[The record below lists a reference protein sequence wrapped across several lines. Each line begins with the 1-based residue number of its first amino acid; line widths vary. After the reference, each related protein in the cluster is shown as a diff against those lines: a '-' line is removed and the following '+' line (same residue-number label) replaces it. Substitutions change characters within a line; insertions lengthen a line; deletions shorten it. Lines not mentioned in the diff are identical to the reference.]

1 MNHPDP
7 RPSWSLVT
15 SHGLV
20 LVYVAMHSDATIRE
34 ISREVGLTERRVMEI
49 LRDLKDADLISIE
62 RQGRRNIYELK
73 PDAGFMHPQIAH
85 VPVSEFLKLVEDQA
99 RKAS

>member
-1 MNHPDP
+1 MNHSDS
-7 RPSWSLVT
+7 RPSWTLVT

-20 LVYVAMHSDATIRE
+20 LVYVAMHPDATIRE

-49 LRDLKDADLISIE
+49 LRDLRDADLITIE
-62 RQGRRNIYELK
+62 RQGRRNAYALL
-73 PDAGFMHPQIAH
+73 PNAGFMHPRLAH
-85 VPVSEFLKLVEDQA
+85 VPVSAFLKLVEDES